1 MARQKQPSD
10 AVQFTLESAER
21 IAGVIR
27 AAELAVPAAAPLT
40 FDVRFA
46 EAKKIFR
53 VGEFDGTWMKGA
65 DKAVRLLNQDD
76 ENGDP
81 VEVTAKNLLYNV
93 FPVAVGS
100 PTKCIVGRDTG
111 EWYFTNDERLN
122 CEQSQGAEWLSQQEY
137 DQTSTPAQIDPGDG
151 AQVLVNNGGCL
162 RWVALKKRFLYE
174 EIFNENNGLRLVK
187 RPVWVFDD
195 VGDTEEEVFTCTGI
209 GQQITGG
216 TVTIDYGSGTVSLTG
231 ACNAKQIAI
240 AIDLDTTSCPE

>member
-1 MARQKQPSD
+1 MARQRRPSD

-27 AAELAVPAAAPLT
+27 SAELAVPAAAPL
-40 FDVRFA
+40 RF
-46 EAKKIFR
+46 ERPDITAKKIFR

-65 DKAVRLLNQDD
+65 DKTVRLLNQDD

-93 FPVAVGS
+93 FPVTPGG
-100 PTKCIVGRDTG
+100 PTKCIVGRDG
-111 EWYFTNDERLN
+111 SEWYFTNDERLN
-122 CEQSQGAEWLSQQEY
+122 CEESQGAKWLSQQEY

-151 AQVLVNNGGCL
+151 AQVLINNAGCL
-162 RWVALKKRFLYE
+162 RWVALTKRFLYE
-174 EIFNENNGLRLVK
+174 EIASEENGLRLVR

-195 VGDTEEEVFTCTGI
+195 VGETEEENIECTAI

-216 TVTIDYGSGTVSLTG
+216 TVTIDYGSGTVELTG
-231 ACNAKQIAI
+231 ECPSKSLDINIT
-240 AIDLDTTSCPE
+240 LDTTSCPE